1 MSQSFGAIVPA
12 ILFLGIVF
20 QIPDTSKEF
29 ESTLFQKG
37 TLVYE
42 DTFDAGLDR
51 NRWQPRTKNW
61 KVEEGVL
68 VGQPDFKSA
77 KEAEK
82 ALGRDHHLGLGPVIR
97 LNKLPDQFVLRLR
110 FKFEG
115 EAPKPGRPKFDVGH
129 HINSIF
135 FTSGGYNLKLSDGK
149 QVIDTESGP
158 MLNRW
163 IDAVIEYRQGE
174 LFLNFNGHKRHIK
187 DEQVTL
193 KSRDEITFKALE
205 SPESRL
211 LFDRIQLWRAE

>member
-42 DTFDAGLDR
+42 DTFDAALDR

-110 FKFEG
+110 FCFLFF
-115 EAPKPGRPKFDVGH
+115 PVPVFFPWVVLH
-129 HINSIF
+129 HSLELTHFPTTI
-135 FTSGGYNLKLSDGK
+135 LL
-149 QVIDTESGP
+149 
-158 MLNRW
+158 
-163 IDAVIEYRQGE
+163 DALR
-174 LFLNFNGHKRHIK
+174 
-187 DEQVTL
+187 
-193 KSRDEITFKALE
+193 E
-205 SPESRL
+205 SPSSFASTIQHEYVHQRDSSS
-211 LFDRIQLWRAE
+211 LFPEVVDVPEEYHSCGY